1 MGRALMR
8 LQNVDIVELR
18 HQGLEFAK
26 ANLAGSDSRVHRII
40 TGLLPSL
47 AAAAFAG
54 CQACLLPGLPA
65 AKLACC
71 QACLLPSLPLA
82 VQRLALYA
90 NESSMSGGN
99 AAMHPGGKQRAQI
112 KGAVCLRRPWVG
124 GMI

>member
-40 TGLLPSL
+40 TGRLPSL

-54 CQACLLPGLPA
+54 
-65 AKLACC
+65 C

-90 NESSMSGGN
+90 NQSSMSGGN